1 MSQTL
6 RQSVEPPQADAR
18 AVVPAAPPAVAD
30 GLRLRLELDAPSDVR
45 FIERAVALVQRECAG
60 FAFPARH
67 CALNVPVALSEAL
80 SNAILRGNRDRPH
93 ARVQLRACVDD
104 RELVIEVE
112 DEGAGFDLEASMND
126 PADPR
131 NLEREDGRG
140 LFLMRALMDRVEQ
153 FRRDGNVVRL
163 TLRRP

>member
-1 MSQTL
+1 M
-6 RQSVEPPQADAR
+6 ADAPDAPD
-18 AVVPAAPPAVAD
+18 AVPSVPPAAAG

-80 SNAILRGNRDRPH
+80 SNAILRGNRDRPQ
-93 ARVQLRACVDD
+93 ARVQVRACVDD

-112 DEGAGFDLEASMND
+112 DEGSGFDLEASMND
-126 PADPR
+126 P
-131 NLEREDGRG
+131 
-140 LFLMRALMDRVEQ
+140 DRKS
-153 FRRDGNVVRL
+153 VV
-163 TLRRP
+163 